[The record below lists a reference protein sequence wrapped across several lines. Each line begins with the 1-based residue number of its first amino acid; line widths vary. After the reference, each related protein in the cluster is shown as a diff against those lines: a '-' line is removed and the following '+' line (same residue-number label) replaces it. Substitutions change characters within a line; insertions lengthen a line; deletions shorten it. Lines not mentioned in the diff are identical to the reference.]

1 KLELAIRLL
10 GPLDPERDLL
20 GTLQIFFDQNCCPS
34 TTARSLA
41 IHRNTLSYRLDKVT
55 SLTGLDPRRFDD
67 AIQMRLALLL
77 RTVGPE
83 PELAAGTSR
92 TSSRADFP

>member
-1 KLELAIRLL
+1 M
-10 GPLDPERDLL
+10 
-20 GTLQIFFDQNCCPS
+20 FFDENCCPS
-34 TTARSLA
+34 KTASHLA

-77 RTVGPE
+77 RAVGLESDP
-83 PELAAGTSR
+83 
-92 TSSRADFP
+92 